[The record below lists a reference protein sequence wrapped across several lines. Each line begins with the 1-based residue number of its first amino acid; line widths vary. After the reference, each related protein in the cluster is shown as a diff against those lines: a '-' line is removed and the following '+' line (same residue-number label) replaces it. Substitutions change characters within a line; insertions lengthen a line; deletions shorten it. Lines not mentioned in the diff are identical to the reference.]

1 MLMDEGGKR
10 MKVIR
15 ATLLGCLVMVM
26 MVLAGITQAAE
37 ENKAAPAIEIKDP
50 TYDFQ
55 QIAQGKVVKHEFRV
69 FNRGSAPLEIKSVKP
84 G

>member
-1 MLMDEGGKR
+1 MDEGGKR

-15 ATLLGCLVMVM
+15 AILLGCLVMVM
-26 MVLAGITQAAE
+26 MVLASITPAAE
-37 ENKAAPAIEIKDP
+37 ENEAVPVIEIKNP

-55 QIAQGKVVKHEFRV
+55 QIPQGEVVKHDFRV
-69 FNRGSAPLEIKSVKP
+69 FNRGTAPLEIKSVKP

>member
-1 MLMDEGGKR
+1 MDEGGKR

-15 ATLLGCLVMVM
+15 AILLGCLVMVM

-37 ENKAAPAIEIKDP
+37 ENEAVPVIEIKNP

-55 QIAQGKVVKHEFRV
+55 QIPQGEVVKHDFRV
-69 FNRGSAPLEIKSVKP
+69 FNRGTAPLEIKSVKP

>member
-15 ATLLGCLVMVM
+15 AILLGCLVM

-37 ENKAAPAIEIKDP
+37 ENEAVPVIEIKNP

-55 QIAQGKVVKHEFRV
+55 QISQGEVVKHDFRV
-69 FNRGSAPLEIKSVKP
+69 FNRGNAPLEIKSVKP